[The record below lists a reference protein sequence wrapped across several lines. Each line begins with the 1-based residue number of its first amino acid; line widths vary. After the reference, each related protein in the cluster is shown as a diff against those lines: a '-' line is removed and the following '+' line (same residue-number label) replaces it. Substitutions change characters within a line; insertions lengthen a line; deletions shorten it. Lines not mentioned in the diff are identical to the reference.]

1 MMNDVQKLLEEIDFM
16 YTKSYLG
23 DLPKL
28 QKDPYIA
35 QIQKAFGLT
44 YSEVPACIKQFEAK
58 NVEKNMNE
66 IDISEEI
73 KDLLEVYSTTLEEAK
88 VIEDYALLKLN
99 LNMKRYLEVKEKRE
113 EAQRKIDVLESKL
126 KGVDESE
133 EEEDEDE

>member
-1 MMNDVQKLLEEIDFM
+1 MNDVQKLLEEIDFM

-35 QIQKAFGLT
+35 QIQNAFGLT
-44 YSEVPACIKQFEAK
+44 YSEVLAGIKQFEAK

-88 VIEDYALLKLN
+88 VIEDYALLN
-99 LNMKRYLEVKEKRE
+99 LSLQMKRYLEVKEKRE